1 MYTHFVFLIFFLLQK
16 NYFKVRNSKMNI
28 SSWNFRSIFYLKCSC
43 RRKLS
48 KNITCGKEIQVL
60 IETAFFASI
69 IANYWSYVRWISKK
83 NLEDALKFI
92 WASFGR
98 NSNDNQYIV
107 IFFEHLI
114 LQKNRKELKMFD
126 IGLFF
131 IFFLI

>member
-1 MYTHFVFLIFFLLQK
+1 MHTHFVFFIFSLLQK
-16 NYFKVRNSKMNI
+16 NYFKVRNSEMNI

-83 NLEDALKFI
+83 KLEDGLKFI
-92 WASFGR
+92 WASSGR
-98 NSNDNQYIV
+98 NSTDNQYIAF
-107 IFFEHLI
+107 FFEHLI
-114 LQKNRKELKMFD
+114 LQKIRKELKMCD
-126 IGLFF
+126 TEL
-131 IFFLI
+131 FLIFS